1 MTFRSPGMLA
11 GLVLIPALVAAY
23 VASRRRRA
31 LRAAALADQGL
42 VTTDVGRRLRLRRH
56 VPFALF
62 TAALAILIVAVARPM
77 ATVKLPRRE
86 ATVIL
91 DVDVSNSMAA
101 TDIKP
106 SRIEAAKAAAEAF
119 VRDQPPAVRIGV
131 VAFGPGAVIVQPP
144 TLAHDDALKA
154 IDRLSLGGGTS
165 LADGLHTSLNAIA
178 GKTLTIDEAALS
190 SDSGQVNIGYY
201 GASTIVLLSDGEETS
216 GPDPLAM
223 AGLASVAGVHV
234 DTIGIGTA
242 AGTTVQIAGFSV
254 ATALDSD
261 LLKKVASVSDGSYHE
276 AKDAAGLAAISKTI
290 DLHFKVVT
298 QHTEV
303 TGLLSAAAVL
313 LLVAGALL
321 SVLWFGRV
329 V

>member
-1 MTFRSPGMLA
+1 MTFRSPWLLA
-11 GLVLIPALVAAY
+11 GLLLIPVLVAAY
-23 VASRRRRA
+23 VSSRRRRTH
-31 LRAAALADQGL
+31 RAAVLAGQGL
-42 VTTDVGRRLRLRRH
+42 VTTDVGRRLRFRRH

-62 TAALAILIVAVARPM
+62 TAALAILVVSLARPM

-91 DVDVSNSMAA
+91 AVDVSNSMGA

-106 SRIEAAKAAAEAF
+106 TRIEAAKAAADAF
-119 VRDQPPAVRIGV
+119 VRQQPSEVRIGV
-131 VAFGPGAVIVQPP
+131 VAFGQGAVIVQAP
-144 TLAHDDALKA
+144 TLAHGDAVKA
-154 IDRLSLGGGTS
+154 VDRLSLGGGTS
-165 LADGLHTSLNAIA
+165 LGQGLLTSLDAIA
-178 GKTLTIDEAALS
+178 GKTLTINEAALA
-190 SDSGQVNIGYY
+190 SDSAQVDIGYY
-201 GASTIVLLSDGEETS
+201 GASTIVLLSDGEQTG
-216 GPDPLAM
+216 GPDPAAM

-234 DTIGIGTA
+234 DTIGTGTA
-242 AGTTVQIAGFSV
+242 AGTTVQVGGFSV

-276 AKDAAGLAAISKTI
+276 AQDEAGLTAVSKTI

-298 QHTEV
+298 QHTEI
-303 TGLLSAAAVL
+303 TGIFAAAAVL

-329 V
+329 I